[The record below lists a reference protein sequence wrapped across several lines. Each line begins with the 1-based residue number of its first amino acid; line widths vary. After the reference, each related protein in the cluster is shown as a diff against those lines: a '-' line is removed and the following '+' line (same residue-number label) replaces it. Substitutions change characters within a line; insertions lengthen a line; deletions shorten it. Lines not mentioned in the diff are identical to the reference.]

1 MTVNFTESPS
11 AAPERPDLTRL
22 LLGTLRDRHANPDPR
37 AAVLRCLV
45 LGLSNKITPAAI
57 RRWLLLVATP
67 EQQLCVAPAGTWFQ
81 LVGEAKRRRSD
92 SSALQTA
99 RRMVARVVT
108 PVAPG
113 TFTSKRQEVQCR
125 VAIAII
131 GGQLLRMGYD
141 KLLVSADW
149 LALQMGFSTPAAAR
163 AIIKAMEKA
172 KWIRRVSSRTIGNA
186 LHYRLMTLPTEE
198 LRDWAEVHH
207 GTVQALADGAPERS
221 YFATVLMAAGSP
233 VWFYSGDVLTG
244 GRTWLRLALEYSGHP
259 KSERLGLSSR
269 HNVVLRDELKR
280 EVPGA
285 LEGRI
290 DLAAALEA
298 KSEDTFAVFRHLE
311 RVDEF
316 AALACANR
324 ERIQAFRAEANEKFH
339 AATIP
344 RGLIRDALLSVG
356 RLPEGND
363 REGIQ
368 HWVQTAASHFNIGS
382 GVVHDPA
389 MRRAVSALLIVRAT
403 SAGWPASIITKA
415 IPFIIRDPIPA

>member
-1 MTVNFTESPS
+1 LTVNFTESHS
-11 AAPERPDLTRL
+11 DAPPRHDLTPL
-22 LLGTLRDRHANPDPR
+22 LIRTLRDWHANPDPR

-57 RRWLLLVATP
+57 RRWLLVMGTP

-81 LVGEAKRRRSD
+81 LVGEAKRWRKD

-99 RRMVARVVT
+99 RRMVARVVA

-131 GGQLLRMGYD
+131 GGQLLRTGYD
-141 KLLVSADW
+141 KLLVSAEW
-149 LALQMGFSTPAAAR
+149 LALQMGFSTPGTAR

-172 KWIRRVSSRTIGNA
+172 KWIRRVSSRSIGNA

-198 LRDWAEVHH
+198 LRDWAELHH
-207 GTVQALADGAPERS
+207 GTVQSLADGAPERS
-221 YFATVLMAAGSP
+221 YLATVLMAAGSP
-233 VWFYSGDVLTG
+233 VWFYSGDVVTG

-259 KSERLGLSSR
+259 KTERLGLSSR
-269 HNVVLRDELKR
+269 HSVVLRDELKR
-280 EVPGA
+280 EIPGA
-285 LEGRI
+285 LEGHI
-290 DLAAALEA
+290 DLAAALEL
-298 KSEDTFAVFRHLE
+298 KCEETFAVFRHSE

-324 ERIQAFRAEANEKFH
+324 KRIQTFRAEATANFH
-339 AATIP
+339 ASTIP
-344 RGLIRDALLSVG
+344 RGLIRDALYSIG
-356 RLPEGND
+356 PLPEGND

-368 HWVQTAASHFNIGS
+368 RWVRAATSHFNTDS
-382 GVVHDPA
+382 CQVHDPA
-389 MRRAVSALLIVRAT
+389 VRSAVSALLIDRAT
-403 SAGWPASIITKA
+403 SAGWPDPIITRA
-415 IPFIIRDPIPA
+415 IPFIFRDPNPA